1 MIGNR
6 IIQLESIDST
16 NNYAVSLTGS
26 DRPEEGTV
34 VWAREQTAG
43 RGQGNNRWQSEPG
56 RNLTFTII
64 LYPAWLSPENQF
76 LLNKAI
82 ALGVLGFV
90 SEYADHAS
98 IKWPNDICIGTR
110 KVSGILIENRLRG
123 SWFDSSIVGIGINLN
138 QTGFDPG
145 LPNAISLAQLIHRE
159 LDPAEALQGVCK
171 SIDLQWEQ
179 LIAGEFARI
188 SNNYNTSLLFYNT
201 LALFTKQNE
210 RFTGTVTGVDDQGR
224 LMIRDTG
231 RRLLRFA
238 HKEVEYVT
246 GT

>member
-34 VWAREQTAG
+34 VWALEQTAG

-90 SEYADHAS
+90 SEYAEHAS

-188 SNNYNTSLLFYNT
+188 SHNYNSALLFCNT
-201 LALFTKQNE
+201 PALFTKQNE

-231 RRLLRFA
+231 RRLYRFA